1 MSASRLGAVRSEGDV
16 RSGGSWRGGVT
27 VDDAWVAAHLTDPK
41 VRIIEVDVSRAAY
54 DAGHMPGAVLWNAYS
69 DLRDSTYA
77 PIGNEKLAGLCSR
90 SGISPDTTLVFYGYG
105 AVLGFWLM
113 AAHGHAD
120 VRMLAG
126 RRDQWASG
134 GGEWSTEVQ
143 TPPEGAYPLPDA
155 KQELLASQT
164 DVEAAIGNPN
174 LVLLD
179 VRAESEYS
187 GERFWPSGAT
197 EDAGRAG
204 HVPGAVS
211 VPIGLL
217 RNEDETLRS
226 PDELRRALDDA
237 GVTPDKAVIVY
248 CTIGNR
254 ASQAGLPCNISLAI
268 RTSASTTAR
277 GSSGA
282 SRRTRLSKP
291 SLEPDR
297 FNRKGRCG
305 SHQDHATAGGN
316 PGDV

>member
-1 MSASRLGAVRSEGDV
+1 MCAGAAAGK
-16 RSGGSWRGGVT
+16 GGVI

-41 VRIIEVDVSRAAY
+41 VQVIEVDVSRAAY
-54 DAGHMPGAVLWNAYS
+54 DAGHIPGAVLWNAYS

-77 PIGNEKLAGLCSR
+77 PVGDEELAGLCSR
-90 SGISPDTTLVFYGYG
+90 SGISADTTLVFHGYG

-113 AAHGHAD
+113 SAHGHAD

-126 RRDQWASG
+126 VRQQWALDG
-134 GGEWSTEVQ
+134 GDWSTEAQ
-143 TPPEGAYPLPDA
+143 EPAEGAYLLQDA
-155 KQELLASQT
+155 KQELLASRT

-174 LVLLD
+174 QVILD

-211 VPIGLL
+211 LPIGRL

-226 PDELRRALDDA
+226 PDELRRALDEA

-254 ASQAGLPCNISLAI
+254 ASQAWFALQHLLGYPDV
-268 RTSASTTAR
+268 RVYY
-277 GSSGA
+277 GSWVEWGKSSDTPIDAEPGA
-282 SRRTRLSKP
+282 
-291 SLEPDR
+291 
-297 FNRKGRCG
+297 
-305 SHQDHATAGGN
+305 
-316 PGDV
+316 